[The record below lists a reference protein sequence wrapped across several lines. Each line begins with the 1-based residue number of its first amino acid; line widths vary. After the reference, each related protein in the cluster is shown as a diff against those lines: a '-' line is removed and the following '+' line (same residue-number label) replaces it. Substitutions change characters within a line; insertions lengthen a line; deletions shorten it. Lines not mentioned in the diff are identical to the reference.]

1 LSGRSRQL
9 NIYYKWYKNWRLFE
23 GIKTY
28 CMFIGYQ
35 RSGSTLVRS
44 LLDAHPNAII
54 AHELN
59 ALRLVAAGFDK
70 RQLYQLLLDNSRS
83 YADQGQSM
91 VGYDYK
97 VPNQWQGRFDEL
109 RVIGDKKA
117 SLSTSRLTES
127 PELLYRLQN
136 TVGTEVKFI
145 HVVRNPYDN
154 IATWCKRTRGKW
166 NREYKPSSTERVPKP
181 VLKKMIRHY
190 FNHCEKNASLKELLG
205 DGAVIDVHH
214 ESLMEDPKAVLREL
228 CDFLNLGYE
237 EDYLEDCASIVF
249 KSPHKSRY
257 EVEWDDEMLDAVRA
271 GISRFDF
278 LEGYSF
284 ED

>member
-1 LSGRSRQL
+1 
-9 NIYYKWYKNWRLFE
+9 
-23 GIKTY
+23 
-28 CMFIGYQ
+28 MFIGYQ

-44 LLDAHPNAII
+44 LLDAHPNAVI
-54 AHELN
+54 AHELS
-59 ALRLVAAGFDK
+59 ALGFVEAGLGK
-70 RQLYQLLLDNSRS
+70 RQLYQLLLDNSQY
-83 YADQGQSM
+83 YADQGQLM

-97 VPNQWQGRFDEL
+97 VSNQWQGRFDKL

-117 SLSTSRLTES
+117 SVSTSQLARN
-127 PELLYRLQN
+127 PELLHRLQH

-145 HVVRNPYDN
+145 HVIRNPYDN
-154 IATWCKRTRGKW
+154 IATWCKRTRAK
-166 NREYKPSSTERVPKP
+166 RFRKYKPSSAKRVPKP
-181 VLKKMIRHY
+181 AVKKMTRHY
-190 FNHCEKNASLKELLG
+190 FNHCEKNANLKELLG
-205 DGAVIDVHH
+205 KGAVIDVYH
-214 ESLMEDPKAVLREL
+214 EALMEDPKAVLREL